1 MNSPSPTDSPS
12 APPKETETS
21 GRPAPPVGT
30 SSSNVTIVRRP
41 AQGSGDPEAGGPSD
55 DERIFHIIG
64 TAHVSRASVEEVT
77 RVIEEVKPDTVCVE
91 LCQTRYETLTDPD
104 RWKKLDIFQVIKE
117 RKMLFL
123 MASLALQSY
132 QRRIGE
138 QLGVKPGAE
147 MLAAIE
153 TAERTGAKIVMAD
166 RDIQATLK
174 RTWANLGFFSKLKLV
189 GGLVGSIFGD
199 EEIDEQEVEALKDRE
214 HISDMM
220 SEFSRVMPQVKGPL
234 IDERDL
240 FLMSSIEDA
249 PGKTVVAI
257 VGAGHVEGMLKNVGV
272 AVDRDALSVI
282 PAPSIF
288 WRVVRWV
295 IPMIILSAFYY
306 GYQKHEFDGLVAMLK
321 AWVLPNAIG
330 AGLFVALARGR
341 MLSVLTA
348 IIASPITS
356 LNPTIGAGM
365 FVGLVEAWLRKP
377 TVEDCEKL
385 GTEVSTFGGMM
396 RNPFSHILIVAV
408 AAGLGSSLGA
418 YIGFA
423 WVASLL

>member
-1 MNSPSPTDSPS
+1 MNSPSPSD
-12 APPKETETS
+12 PPAEPETS
-21 GRPAPPVGT
+21 GGPIGPVGT

-41 AQGSGDPEAGGPSD
+41 AQGDSDPEAQDPSEG
-55 DERIFHIIG
+55 ERIFHIIG
-64 TAHVSRASVEEVT
+64 TAHVSQASVEEVT

-104 RWKKLDIFQVIKE
+104 RWKKLDIFQVIKQ

-147 MLAAIE
+147 MLAAID
-153 TAERTGAKIVMAD
+153 TAERTGSKIVMAD

-174 RTWANLGFFSKLKLV
+174 RTWANLGFFSKLKLI
-189 GGLVGSIFGD
+189 GGLTGSIFGD
-199 EEIDEQEVEALKDRE
+199 EDDIDEQEIEALKDRE

-220 SEFSRVMPQVKGPL
+220 SEFARVMPQVKEPL

-249 PGKTVVAI
+249 PGKTIVAV
-257 VGAGHVEGMLKNVGV
+257 VGAGHVEGMVKNVGST
-272 AVDRDALSVI
+272 VDREALSII
-282 PAPSIF
+282 PPPSTF
-288 WRVVRWV
+288 WRVAKWLV
-295 IPMIILSAFYY
+295 PMIILSAFYY

-321 AWVLPNAIG
+321 AWILPNAIG

-377 TVEDCEKL
+377 TVEDCENL

-396 RNPFSHILIVAV
+396 KNPFSHILIVSI

-418 YIGFA
+418 YVGFA